1 MNSDKK
7 LFEIY
12 RDEFPV
18 TKDYVYLDHAGVAPV
33 SLRGK
38 RAVEKF
44 LSEATESGMFNYKQ
58 WMDRVEEV
66 RRSCAILTGA
76 EPEEIAFVKNTS
88 QGISIVAEGL
98 DWKEGDNLLIC
109 EKDFPS
115 NIYPWLNLK
124 RKGVEIRVVP
134 SQNERILLEDI
145 ELLIDSRTKLLTVSS
160 VNFSSGFKID
170 LEVVGRLCKGKG
182 ILFFVDAIQSLGVI
196 PMDVNEFK
204 IDFLAADGHK
214 WLLSPEG
221 TGIFYCRKELAPRI
235 NPPLI
240 GWKSIINESDYDH
253 VDFRLKTNALRF
265 EEGSLNVMGIYALGA
280 AIDLLVEV
288 GIDRIQA
295 RVIEL
300 GDLIIREAEKR
311 DFQVRTPKSKE
322 ERGGIISIIGNFDP
336 IKVKD
341 KLKEEGI
348 LVNVRGGAIRISPHF
363 YNTEYEVLRL
373 FNAIDEVIK
382 SK

>member
-221 TGIFYCRKELAPRI
+221 TGIFYCRKELALRI

>member
-98 DWKEGDNLLIC
+98 DWNEGDNLLVC

>member
-98 DWKEGDNLLIC
+98 DWNEGDNLLVC

-373 FNAIDEVIK
+373 FDAIDRVVK

>member
-18 TKDYVYLDHAGVAPV
+18 TKDHVYLDHAGVAPV